1 MTTLLLVCVAGATP
15 IVGAGLLSLQTRL
28 EQWDHDRHA
37 DD

>member
-1 MTTLLLVCVAGATP
+1 MITIGLGVALVA
-15 IVGAGLLSLQTRL
+15 IGLYDLQTRL